1 MDEKETPSGTRKLT
15 VEETSTRAVMS
26 CYALDLDV
34 VETSQRAVMSCYA
47 LDLPDPKEQ

>member
-1 MDEKETPSGTRKLT
+1 MRENETPSGTARLT
-15 VEETSTRAVMS
+15 AEETSTRAVMS

-47 LDLPDPKEQ
+47 LDLPEPEE